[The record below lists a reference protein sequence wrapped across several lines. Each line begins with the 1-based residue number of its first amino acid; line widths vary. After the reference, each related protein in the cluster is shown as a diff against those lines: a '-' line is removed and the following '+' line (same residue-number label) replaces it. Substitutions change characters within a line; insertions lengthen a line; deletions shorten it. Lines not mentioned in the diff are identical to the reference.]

1 MSTEDKKVIEV
12 NSSEI
17 AKPTEKTFTPRPGN
31 RPGNKFGN
39 GEKKPFN
46 KDGKRPFDKNNRR
59 FEKEK
64 DPYEEKVVKIN
75 RVTKVTKGGRRFR
88 FAAVVVIGDKKGR
101 VGLGTGKANE
111 VPDAIKKAV
120 KEAKKSLIKVSLSG
134 TTVPHEVIGHYG
146 AGRVLIKPAKKGT
159 GVIAGGPA
167 RAVIEL
173 AGVHDVYAKS
183 LGSNT
188 PINMIRA
195 TIEGLKSMQTPESIA
210 RLRSNSK
217 VEQRQAPIVEA
228 NPVAEKIATA

>member
-1 MSTEDKKVIEV
+1 MAEDKKIADVA
-12 NSSEI
+12 
-17 AKPTEKTFTPRPGN
+17 AKPAENRAPRTDKTDAKREFRPRRDN
-31 RPGNKFGN
+31 N
-39 GEKKPFN
+39 GPRKFN
-46 KDGKRPFDKNNRR
+46 KPKEENPF
-59 FEKEK
+59 
-64 DPYEEKVVKIN
+64 EEKVVAIN

-111 VPDAIKKAV
+111 VPDAIKKAI
-120 KEAKKSLIKVSLSG
+120 KDARKSLVKVPLAG
-134 TTVPHEVIGHYG
+134 TTVPHDIIGHHG

-173 AGVHDVYAKS
+173 AGISDVYTKS

-195 TIEGLKSMQTPESIA
+195 TLDGLKEMQTPEQIG
-210 RLRSNSK
+210 RLRGTIVEKK
-217 VEQRQAPIVEA
+217 VEAVKA
-228 NPVAEKIATA
+228 A